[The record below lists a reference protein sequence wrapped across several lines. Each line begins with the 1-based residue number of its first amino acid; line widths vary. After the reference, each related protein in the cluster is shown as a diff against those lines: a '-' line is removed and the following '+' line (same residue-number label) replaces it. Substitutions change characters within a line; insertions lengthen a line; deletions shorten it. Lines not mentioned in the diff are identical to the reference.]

1 MSWPWDWFN
10 LTHKHLAV
18 HKKNLSTSKKP
29 SLVSSDS
36 EHFRS
41 TANSNSPVSPAAVDD
56 AYLQSCITKDTP
68 HVVRYVHALGM
79 LSRYSN
85 SPSHNVPVAMVL
97 LNLGVLTCSDSE
109 ITHPLQKI
117 LCPDVLQKYS
127 FFTENESIY
136 DLIMRQI
143 FTLCSDRYENESS
156 YRVKLRL
163 NAFLQVLGCGLKG
176 SFIQGNMVQSCLQTW
191 VAQLQDYISM
201 RKITNFPFD
210 LHRLDFLANAPFDR
224 YGIAMSISMRGKY
237 ERPDSI
243 KALESLIALY
253 GNVDDLP
260 LYVVRGTENFSKH
273 QRVLVH

>member
-1 MSWPWDWFN
+1 
-10 LTHKHLAV
+10 
-18 HKKNLSTSKKP
+18 
-29 SLVSSDS
+29 
-36 EHFRS
+36 
-41 TANSNSPVSPAAVDD
+41 
-56 AYLQSCITKDTP
+56 
-68 HVVRYVHALGM
+68 
-79 LSRYSN
+79 N

-97 LNLGVLTCSDSE
+97 LNLGVLTSSDSE

-117 LCPDVLQKYS
+117 HCPDVLQKYS
-127 FFTENESIY
+127 FFTENESVY

-191 VAQLQDYISM
+191 VTQLHDYNSM

-237 ERPDSI
+237 ERPDSV

-260 LYVVRGTENFSKH
+260 LYVVRGTEN
-273 QRVLVH
+273 L